1 VNKSA
6 NRATLFEIT
15 TGATNGLDNY
25 DVSLVS
31 GYNLPIRVIPLLP
44 SDAPIWKKDTSFANQ
59 ATITQK
65 IYTNS
70 FLFNNIGSGGT
81 SGNAKPKFRAKRFAM
96 VTDGPSITWNNDGP
110 SCETAGCTSDLRTT
124 CPGGLRIKSGAA
136 TLACDSPAN
145 VCPNGCA

>member
-15 TGATNGLDNY
+15 TGGTDGLDNY

-31 GYNLPIRVIPLLP
+31 GYNLPIKVIPLLP
-44 SDAPIWKKDTSFANQ
+44 SDATIWKKDTSFANQ
-59 ATITQK
+59 TTITQK
-65 IYTNS
+65 IDTNS
-70 FLFNNIGSGGT
+70 FLFNNTGSGGT
-81 SGNAKPKFRAKRFAM
+81 SGNTKPKFPATRFDTVA
-96 VTDGPSITWNNDGP
+96 DGPSIKWNNDGP